1 MKSFTSLVLGISLVV
16 PCSLLSSSVVA
27 AADAPFAGTPAVSK
41 PVASKPA
48 AGKPIA
54 GKPVAGSAAPA
65 APQAKAA
72 VFEVEADGVAF
83 GMTADQ
89 VARLYDRWWD
99 RHFIAKY
106 RKANPGPKTKELD
119 YQLEE
124 QKKIL
129 RRVAKFDGL
138 TSTYDKA
145 DFREEF
151 AHGNAEAM
159 SSTKVLRR
167 GGGAAEGEAKA
178 IGYTR
183 RFFFFQDK
191 LWKVYDEY
199 RLEPQGPLGADFKDA
214 TDRIA
219 ASLGPSAKRTRG
231 PASQWESVLFDTG
244 AARVRVVKLAADR
257 VAVVR
262 ADNVLTKAVLD
273 GRVKN
278 APVAQPALDEDT
290 QAALR

>member
-27 AADAPFAGTPAVSK
+27 AADAPFGGAPAASK
-41 PVASKPA
+41 PV
-48 AGKPIA
+48 A
-54 GKPVAGSAAPA
+54 GKPVAGKPVGGSAAAA
-65 APQAKAA
+65 APQAPAA
-72 VFEVEADGVAF
+72 AAFELEADGVAF
-83 GMTADQ
+83 GMTSDQ

-106 RKANPGPKTKELD
+106 RKANPGPKTRELD

-167 GGGAAEGEAKA
+167 GGATESAAKA
-178 IGYTR
+178 VGYTR

-199 RLEPQGPLGADFKDA
+199 RLEPQGPLGASFKDA

-219 ASLGPSAKRTRG
+219 ASLAPNAKRTRG
-231 PASQWESVLFDTG
+231 PTSPWESVLFDTG
-244 AARVRVVKLAADR
+244 TSRVRVIKLAADR

-262 ADNVLTKAVLD
+262 ADNVLAKTVLD
-273 GRVKN
+273 ARVKN
-278 APVAQPALDEDT
+278 APVAKPALDEDT